1 MRKHSL
7 PLNTQHT
14 KAKSQGTWRLDTIR
28 LKFKY
33 MSLGTT
39 LQGRQWRVYL
49 CLHLKLW
56 LSETGRRF
64 LRETRAMK
72 PWGFI
77 KKRICDV
84 YMYTS
89 IWCVEGWIW
98 ELRCSGRYQVT
109 GKEDGKCSK
118 QNSRMRNH
126 PFQGCESSLQREDL
140 PPFPAG
146 RDSTAGFHCT
156 V

>member
-1 MRKHSL
+1 MLAFCNFKCFLRIATVRDEDAQPTSE
-7 PLNTQHT
+7 HT
-14 KAKSQGTWRLDTIR
+14 THKGKVTGH
-28 LKFKY
+28 LKVI
-33 MSLGTT
+33 

-56 LSETGRRF
+56 LSETDRRF

-77 KKRICDV
+77 KKRG
-84 YMYTS
+84 
-89 IWCVEGWIW
+89 WCVEGWIW
-98 ELRCSGRYQVT
+98 ELRCSGRYRVT
-109 GKEDGKCSK
+109 GKKDGKCSK

-146 RDSTAGFHCT
+146 RDPTAGFHCT